1 MSVEVSNVTKRY
13 GNQLALDD
21 ISFSVEKGQV
31 LGFLGPNGAGK
42 TTMMRIITGIIP
54 ASSGRVMVNG
64 VDVLEDSLRVRE
76 RIGYLPENNPLYT
89 DMYVKEYL
97 QFVAKLY
104 NVKKPRSRVDELV
117 SLTGLDREQHKK
129 IASLSKGFRQRVG
142 LAQALIHDPDV
153 LILDEP
159 TGGLD
164 PNQIVEIRNL
174 IASAGKEKTVMLSTH
189 IMQEVEAICDRII
202 IIKSGKIVADDT
214 RENISGMTSLK
225 KQLVTVEFDNDVKP
239 GDLMEIPGAEK
250 VENIRDK
257 VWLIESSSEK
267 DIRASVFGFAV
278 KRELTVLSL
287 HKEEQ
292 KLESIF
298 QELTR

>member
-21 ISFSVEKGQV
+21 ISFSAEKGQV

-97 QFVAKLY
+97 RFVAKLY
-104 NVKKPRSRVDELV
+104 NVKKPGSRVDELV

-164 PNQIVEIRNL
+164 PNQILEIRNL

-202 IIKSGKIVADDT
+202 IIKSGKIVANDT
-214 RENISGMTSLK
+214 RENITGLTSLK
-225 KQLVTVEFDNDVKP
+225 KQLVTVEFDSDVLP
-239 GDLMEIPGAEK
+239 GDLMEIPGAER

-257 VWLIESSSEK
+257 IWLIESSSEK

>member
-21 ISFSVEKGQV
+21 VSFSVEKGQV

-64 VDVLEDSLRVRE
+64 VDVLEDSLKVRE

-97 QFVAKLY
+97 RFVAKLY
-104 NVKKPRSRVDELV
+104 DVKKPADRVDELV
-117 SLTGLDREQHKK
+117 GLTGLDREQHKK

-164 PNQIVEIRNL
+164 PNQILEIRNL

-202 IIKSGKIVADDT
+202 IIKSGKIVANDT
-214 RENISGMTSLK
+214 RENITGLTFLK
-225 KQLVTVEFDNDVKP
+225 KQLVTVEFDNDVMP
-239 GDLMEIPGAEK
+239 ADLMEIPGAER
-250 VENIRDK
+250 VENIRDRL
-257 VWLIESSSEK
+257 WLIESSSDK

-278 KRELTVLSL
+278 RRELTVLSL